1 MFRVFISYAHE
12 DSGYK
17 DELIKFLTPLVH
29 SQQIKIWHDKEIKA
43 GDIFDDVIIKHLDE
57 SDIVIFLI
65 SQNFLTSNY
74 CRNIEQQLALDKYQN
89 DGLSLFRIVPIVVT
103 PCTFNKSPL
112 NKFNVPLK
120 AKPISTCNDQNQA
133 FVEIHDSI
141 EELITELSC
150 LENKYIEKSKVALAY
165 TEEYKSEHPVREA
178 FLAQI
183 NDLGFTIQ
191 HSKKDHI
198 LLSDLYVNPEFKKLE
213 REIENYDIFT
223 PSEAKTSPEYLFK
236 KKLLIIADEQSGKT
250 TLAKVIFKKNIGS
263 QLIPVII
270 KGEEFK
276 SSSEPIDVVQKGFF
290 EQYEHDVF
298 PQSKILLI
306 IDDISESQI
315 NERFKKLLI
324 KNINKNFDSVVIIS
338 DTKIRY
344 QEQLMHE
351 FGEYEKYEIIPL
363 SYKKRTELVEKW
375 SSIGFEESGNISEQ
389 QQINDGLQHSIE
401 AILMKNIV
409 PSKPIFILM
418 ILQILETNTP
428 NNFAL
433 TSYGHCYHS
442 LIVDAFKRANI
453 RLDQLNDYFNY
464 LSELAFFIYE
474 CGNSKIDETRLDE
487 FKEWY
492 SENYIIKSHDEVFGK
507 LERSR
512 LIQFQYGTCRF
523 QYKYIFYFFVAKKI
537 SELESVE
544 DEIDRICDLIH
555 TEKHANIL
563 IFITHHTK
571 DKKIIE
577 RIVSKLS
584 AIFDGR
590 NPAKL
595 DKDEVKFLNE
605 VADLIPQMVLDNSKD
620 VEDERNKII
629 EREDAQEKEQYI
641 SDSYSDDEEEEED
654 VDAINSDLIDVNR
667 SCKAVEILGQIIRN
681 RKGSMTKD
689 QLDTLGSE
697 AFSVGLRFLD
707 YYFSI
712 TRTLKDELIEEIQR
726 LIEKKKNW
734 SKERITKEAK
744 LYYWHFSYIMSLNV
758 IRKIALSVGHKDLV
772 DFYHNVSGKM
782 DSEVSQ
788 IIDINIELEFRKT
801 IPKDKILKLWGQ
813 LKDNLITRRLL
824 QEILIQHLHL
834 HYVKHDDKHWIS
846 STLEIPTKDQNSIQ
860 RKRHVLNNA
869 SPHLMKR

>member
-1 MFRVFISYAHE
+1 MLRVFISYAHE
-12 DSGYK
+12 DSHYK
-17 DELIKFLTPLVH
+17 DELIKFLAPLVYN
-29 SQQIKIWHDKEIKA
+29 QKINMWHDKEIKV
-43 GDIFDDVIIKHLDE
+43 GDIFDNVIANKIDE
-57 SDIVIFLI
+57 SDIIIFLI
-65 SQNFLTSNY
+65 SQNFLTSDY
-74 CRNIEQQLALDKYQN
+74 CRNIEQQLALEKYQN
-89 DGLSLFRIVPIVVT
+89 DDMNLFRIVPIVVT
-103 PCTFNKSPL
+103 PCTFKSSPL
-112 NKFNVPLK
+112 SKFNVPLK
-120 AKPISTCNDQNQA
+120 AKPISTFNDQNQA
-133 FVEIHDSI
+133 FLEIHNSI
-141 EELITELSC
+141 DDLISELSRTESQYVGKAKA
-150 LENKYIEKSKVALAY
+150 LSLLHASQNKD
-165 TEEYKSEHPVREA
+165 EHPVRKE
-178 FLAQI
+178 FLSHI

-198 LLSDLYVNPEFKKLE
+198 ILDDIYVNPEFKKLE

-223 PSEAKTSPEYLFK
+223 SSENKITPEYLFK
-236 KKLLIIADEQSGKT
+236 KKLLIIADEQSGKS

-263 QLIPVII
+263 KLIPVII

-276 SSSEPIDVVQKGFF
+276 SSCEPSEVVEKHFYD
-290 EQYEHDVF
+290 QYDHDTC
-298 PQSKILLI
+298 PLNKILPI

-315 NERFKKLLI
+315 NERFKKILI
-324 KNINKNFDSVVIIS
+324 KNLNITFNSIIIIS

-464 LSELAFFIYE
+464 LSELAYFIYIN
-474 CGNSKIDETRLDE
+474 GNSKIDEHRLEE
-487 FKEWY
+487 FKSWY
-492 SENYIIKSHDEVFGK
+492 SKNYIIKSHDEVFGK

-512 LIQFQYGTCRF
+512 LIQHQYGSCKF

-537 SELESVE
+537 SELETVE
-544 DEIDRICDLIH
+544 EEIDRLCDLIH

-577 RIVSKLS
+577 RIVSRLS
-584 AIFDGR
+584 TIFIGR

-595 DKDEVKFLNE
+595 NKDEVIFLNE
-605 VADLIPQMVLDNSKD
+605 VAELIPQMVLDNTKD
-620 VEDERNKII
+620 VEDERKKII

-641 SDSYSDDEEEEED
+641 SDSYSDDEEEED
-654 VDAINSDLIDVNR
+654 VDAINGDLIDVNR
-667 SCKAVEILGQIIRN
+667 SYKAVEILGQIIRN

-712 TRTLKDELIEEIQR
+712 TRTLKDELIEEIHR
-726 LIEKKKNW
+726 LIEKKRNW

-744 LYYWHFSYIMSLNV
+744 LYYWHFSYMMSLNV

-772 DFYHNVSGKM
+772 DFYHNVSDKM
-782 DSEVSQ
+782 NSEVSQ

-801 IPKDKILKLWGQ
+801 IPKEKIAKLWEQ

-860 RKRHVLNNA
+860 RKRHVLNQARTQFN
-869 SPHLMKR
+869 KR